1 MYTPPAFRED
11 DLKIIHSL
19 MNDYSFATLVT
30 QQDGVPLASHLPFML
45 DAERGQYGTLLSHMA
60 RANTQWQAFDGTQE
74 VLVIFQG
81 PHTYVSP
88 SWYADNRAVSVPTWN
103 YAVVHAYGKPH
114 LITGQD
120 DLYTLLQDL
129 VQKHEA
135 MFEHPWQ
142 FQPSDDFMR
151 SKMKGFVGFEI
162 EITRLEGKGKLS
174 QNRSTTDQKRVVAA
188 LEENVDTLGVNAR
201 EVAKLIVAK
210 TIKPPI
216 N

>member
-11 DLKIIHSL
+11 DLKQLHTL
-19 MNDYSFATLVT
+19 MHDYSFATLVT
-30 QQDGVPLASHLPFML
+30 QQDGVPLASHLPFLL
-45 DAERGQYGTLLSHMA
+45 DTEQGQYGMLLSHMA
-60 RANTQWQAFDGTQE
+60 RANSQWQAFDGTQE

-88 SWYADNRAVSVPTWN
+88 SWYVDNLATNVPTWN

-114 LITGQD
+114 LITD
-120 DLYTLLQDL
+120 ITALYTLLQTL

-135 MFEHPWQ
+135 LFEQPWT
-142 FQPSDDFMR
+142 FAYSEEFMR
-151 SKMKGFVGFEI
+151 SKMKGFVGFAM

-174 QNRSTTDQKRVVAA
+174 QNRSVEDQQHVIAA
-188 LEENVDTLGVNAR
+188 LEENCDTLGTNAT
-201 EVAKLIVAK
+201 EVAKLMRK
-210 TIKPPI
+210 HR

>member
-11 DLKIIHSL
+11 DLKQLHTL

-45 DAERGQYGTLLSHMA
+45 NTELGQYGTLLSHMA
-60 RANTQWQAFDGTQE
+60 RANTQWQAFDGSQE

-88 SWYADNRAVSVPTWN
+88 SWYIDNKAVNVPTWN
-103 YAVVHAYGKPH
+103 YAVVHAYGKPR
-114 LITGQD
+114 LITEQD
-120 DLYTLLQDL
+120 DLYTLLQNL

-135 MFEHPWQ
+135 MFEQHWE
-142 FQPSDDFMR
+142 FQPSEDFMR
-151 SKMKGFVGFEI
+151 SKMKGFVGFEM

-174 QNRSTTDQKRVVAA
+174 QNRSMTDQKRVISA
-188 LEENVDTLGVNAR
+188 LEEHIDTLGVNAT
-201 EVAKLIVAK
+201 EVAKLMRQHHE
-210 TIKPPI
+210 
-216 N
+216 